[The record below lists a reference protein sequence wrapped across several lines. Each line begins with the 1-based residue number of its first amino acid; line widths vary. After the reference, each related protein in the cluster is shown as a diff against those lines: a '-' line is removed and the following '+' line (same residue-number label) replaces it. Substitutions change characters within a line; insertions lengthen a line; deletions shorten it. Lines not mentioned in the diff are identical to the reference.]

1 MNERKP
7 IIEIKNFSK
16 SYDKKKNAVDN
27 LNLQVEAGDIYGFL
41 GSNGAGKTTTIK
53 ALVGV
58 MDFTEGEMYIDGH
71 NVKTEDVA
79 CKAITSYVPD
89 NNTVYE
95 FLTGKQYIDYIA
107 DLYNVPEADRFDRIK
122 KYGDLFEITGR
133 LGDLISS
140 YSHGMKQKV
149 ILLGALIHKPK
160 LLVLDEPFI
169 GLDPQSSFN
178 LRQIMTEL
186 CNEGGAIF
194 FSTHIL
200 EVAEKM
206 CNKIGII
213 KDGKLVKD
221 GITEEI
227 LGDNSLEEVFLD
239 IAKKS
244 EVPSE

>member
-1 MNERKP
+1 MNEKKP
-7 IIEIKNFSK
+7 IIQIRNFSK
-16 SYDKKKNAVDN
+16 SYDKKKNAVEN
-27 LNLQVEAGDIYGFL
+27 LSLQVEAGDIYGFL

-58 MDFTEGEMYIDGH
+58 MDFTEGEMYIDGY

-79 CKAITSYVPD
+79 CKTITSYVPD

-95 FLTGKQYIDYIA
+95 FLTGKQYLDYIA
-107 DLYNVPEADRFDRIK
+107 DLYHVPEADRFARIK
-122 KYGDLFEITGR
+122 KYGDLFEITSR

-178 LRQIMTEL
+178 LKQIMTEL
-186 CNEGGAIF
+186 CNDGGAIF

-206 CNKIGII
+206 CNKIAII

-221 GITEEI
+221 GLTEEI

-244 EVPSE
+244 EVTQ

>member
-1 MNERKP
+1 MNEKKP
-7 IIEIKNFSK
+7 IIEIKGFSK

-58 MDFTEGEMYIDGH
+58 MDFTEGEMYINGH
-71 NVKTEDVA
+71 NVKTQEVA
-79 CKAITSYVPD
+79 CKTITSYVPD

-122 KYGDLFEITGR
+122 KYGDLFEITNR

-140 YSHGMKQKV
+140 YSHGMKQK
-149 ILLGALIHKPK
+149 IIILGALIHKPK

-178 LRQIMTEL
+178 LKQIMVEL
-186 CNEGGAIF
+186 CNDGGAIF

-200 EVAEKM
+200 EVAEKL
-206 CNKIGII
+206 CNKIAII
-213 KDGKLVKD
+213 KDGKLVKH

-227 LGDNSLEEVFLD
+227 LGDNSLEEVFLE

-244 EVPSE
+244 EVPK

>member
-1 MNERKP
+1 MTKKKP
-7 IIEIKNFSK
+7 IIEIRNFSK
-16 SYDKKKNAVDN
+16 SYDKKKNAVEN

-58 MDFTEGEMYIDGH
+58 MDFTEGEIYIDGH

-79 CKAITSYVPD
+79 CKTITSYVPD

-95 FLTGKQYIDYIA
+95 FLTGKQYINYIA
-107 DLYNVPEADRFDRIK
+107 DLYHVPEADRFERIK
-122 KYGDLFEITGR
+122 KYGDLFEITSR

-140 YSHGMKQKV
+140 YSHGMKQKI

-178 LRQIMTEL
+178 LKQIMTEL
-186 CNEGGAIF
+186 CNDGGAIF

-206 CNKIGII
+206 CNKIAII

-221 GITEEI
+221 GLTEEI

-244 EVPSE
+244 EVAQ

>member
-1 MNERKP
+1 MTKKKP
-7 IIEIKNFSK
+7 IIQIRNFSK
-16 SYDKKKNAVDN
+16 SYDKKKNAVEN

-107 DLYNVPEADRFDRIK
+107 DLYHVPKEDRFDRIK

-140 YSHGMKQKV
+140 YSHGMKQKI

-178 LRQIMTEL
+178 LRQTMMEL
-186 CNEGGAIF
+186 CNDGGAIF

-206 CNKIGII
+206 CNKIAII

-221 GITEEI
+221 GLTEEI

-244 EVPSE
+244 EVTQ